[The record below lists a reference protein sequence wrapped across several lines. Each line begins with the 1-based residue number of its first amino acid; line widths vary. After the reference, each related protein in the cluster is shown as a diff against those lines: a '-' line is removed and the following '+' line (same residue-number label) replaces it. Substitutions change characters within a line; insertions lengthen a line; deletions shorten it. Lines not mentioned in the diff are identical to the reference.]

1 MHTFDG
7 HGYGNLHYDTQSA
20 KQAYDA
26 LGHASASEAGYKLDQ
41 AYDTRINLGASNE
54 VQYSRHA
61 AHDPYGNYGSVT
73 QAREASH
80 GGQLMPVGPQ
90 VIVEEA
96 PVVYKE
102 TSVVKAPVAYSN
114 LKAPIAPAPVPPA
127 PVALTPI
134 AAGPGV
140 PGSGAYNQPVVYGP
154 HAYEPPYP
162 LEGYYH

>member
-1 MHTFDG
+1 M
-7 HGYGNLHYDTQSA
+7 N
-20 KQAYDA
+20 
-26 LGHASASEAGYKLDQ
+26 Q
-41 AYDTRINLGASNE
+41 AYDTRVNLGASNE

-80 GGQLMPVGPQ
+80 GGQLLNLGPQ
-90 VIVEEA
+90 VIVEE
-96 PVVYKE
+96 
-102 TSVVKAPVAYSN
+102 TPVAYSN
-114 LKAPIAPAPVPPA
+114 LKAPIAPGPVPPA
-127 PVALTPI
+127 PVSLTPI

-140 PGSGAYNQPVVYGP
+140 PGSAVPAPVAYNQPVVYGP